1 LPPSSIGRHLTIAFL
16 DRQVFIRWGNRAY
29 FRDHFFVECEVWG
42 AADGETIGIIAFREG
57 WIDQLY
63 VLPQHQGRG
72 AGDALLR
79 VAKAA
84 SSSLQ
89 LWTFQKNVLARRFY
103 ERRGFVAVKEA
114 DGSQNDEHEPD
125 VLYRWQQ
132 TERTLTIPHRER
144 LPHRG
149 RAGVYFAARKLAM
162 LPM

>member
-1 LPPSSIGRHLTIAFL
+1 MSYSLKRLTLEQMDRAAIIHRTAFDERLPWLAGLHTPEG
-16 DRQVFIRWGNRAY
+16 DRAY
-29 FRDHFFVECEVWG
+29 FREHVFEECEVWG

-72 AGDALLR
+72 AGDVLLR

-89 LWTFQKNVLARRFY
+89 LWTFQKNILARRFY
-103 ERRGFVAVKEA
+103 QKRGFVAVKET
-114 DGSQNDEHEPD
+114 DGSQNEEHEPD

-132 TERTLTIPHRER
+132 TEQNGP
-144 LPHRG
+144 
-149 RAGVYFAARKLAM
+149 AVV
-162 LPM
+162 